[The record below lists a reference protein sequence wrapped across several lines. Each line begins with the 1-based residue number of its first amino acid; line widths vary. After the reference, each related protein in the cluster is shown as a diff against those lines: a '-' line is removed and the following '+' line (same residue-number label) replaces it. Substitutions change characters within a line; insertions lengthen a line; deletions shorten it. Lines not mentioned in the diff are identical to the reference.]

1 MNIGSV
7 RGRARLTAFGL
18 LVALSLANTGA
29 AAAQGVEVAVGASQK
44 LTLEAMQCLQQG
56 EEATDVEAKLTA
68 YRRGVELAQQA
79 VAADED
85 NADAHFA
92 LFANNGR
99 VMIHEGY
106 TANPMTLMTV
116 SRELN
121 RTLEINPNHA
131 DALAAKGGMYRQLPW
146 ALGGSKQ
153 RASEY
158 LARSV
163 ELDYEHACGAR
174 IELAELYRELGQP
187 ERGIPLLEKAVEVAT
202 RDKKPDKLERARA
215 LLQELAGGDAKQ
227 ASSADGTCPGCSDDV
242 EQHQNDY

>member
-1 MNIGSV
+1 MPYWVGDGTIFPGTVILGIQSV
-7 RGRARLTAFGL
+7 AWRARLTAFGL
-18 LVALSLANTGA
+18 FVALSLANIGA
-29 AAAQGVEVAVGASQK
+29 AAAQPEAQAIEGAVGASQK
-44 LTLEAMQCLQQG
+44 LTLEAMHCLQQG
-56 EEATDVEAKLTA
+56 EEASDVDAKLAA
-68 YRRGVELAQQA
+68 YRRGVELAHQA
-79 VAADED
+79 VAADD
-85 NADAHFA
+85 NSADAHFA

-99 VMIHEGY
+99 VLIYEGY
-106 TANPMTLMTV
+106 TANPATLMSV
-116 SRELN
+116 NRELN

-153 RASEY
+153 KASEY

-174 IELAELYRELGQP
+174 IELAELYRDLGQP

-215 LLQELAGGDAKQ
+215 LLRELAGGDA
-227 ASSADGTCPGCSDDV
+227 
-242 EQHQNDY
+242 N